1 MKFIHAADLHLD
13 SPFLGLRQLPN
24 ALWQTLYDAPFT
36 ALRRLVDDAITGQ
49 VDFVLFSGD
58 IYDRK
63 ERSIAAQAFFLEQ
76 MQRLQAA
83 EIPVYLSY
91 GNHDYTT
98 GSSDNLQLPDN
109 VHVFGNQVETF
120 KLTTAEHLHVQLTG
134 FSYMERAVTEDVA
147 VTYPDKMAGAD
158 VAIGLLH
165 GAVAGGSTEHAT
177 YAPFSVAEL
186 QLKQYDY
193 WALGHIHARQV
204 LHEARPWVIYPGNLQ
219 GRHVKETGAK
229 GYYLVTRTTSGDLV
243 PEFKAVA
250 PVVWENIAL
259 DAQQIAS
266 SDALLTSIK
275 ASLTELAEPTKI
287 VSLTLVAVTL
297 KHASAL
303 SETIR
308 QRLQNG
314 SLLAIL
320 QSQLSAKQM
329 VVRIDVATDDKT
341 NVELEALDQAYWQAA
356 AKQVFTKD
364 NLTQTAGQLLAE
376 PLLQTTLADPQTLTN
391 LQQDAEALLE
401 SAGKG
406 DEA

>member
-36 ALRRLVDDAITGQ
+36 ALRRLVDDAIATQ

-83 EIPVYLSY
+83 AIPVYLSY

-98 GSSDNLQLPDN
+98 GSSDNLQLPAN
-109 VHVFGNQVETF
+109 VHIFGNDVETF
-120 KLTTAEHLHVQLTG
+120 KLTTTDHLHVQLTG
-134 FSYMERAVTEDVA
+134 FSYANRAVTEDMAVA
-147 VTYPDKMAGAD
+147 YPEKMAGAD

-165 GAVAGGSTEHAT
+165 GAVAGVSTEHAT
-177 YAPFSVAEL
+177 YAPFTVAEL

-204 LHEARPWVIYPGNLQ
+204 LHEAHPWIIYPGNLQ

-229 GYYLVTRTTSGDLV
+229 GYYLVTRAASGELI

-250 PVVWENIAL
+250 PVVWENNVV
-259 DAQQIAS
+259 DAQQITS
-266 SDALLTSIK
+266 SEDLLAAIKTALPALPES
-275 ASLTELAEPTKI
+275 AEKVT
-287 VSLTLVAVTL
+287 LTLIAVTL
-297 KHASAL
+297 KHATTL
-303 SETIR
+303 PETV
-308 QRLQNG
+308 QDRLQNG

-320 QSQLSAKQM
+320 QRQLPAQQM
-329 VVRIDVATDDKT
+329 VVRIDETADDKT
-341 NVELEALDQAYWQAA
+341 TTALTDLDQAYWQAA
-356 AKQVFTKD
+356 TKQVFTTD
-364 NLTQTAGQLLAE
+364 NLTRTAGQLLAE
-376 PLLQTTLADPQTLTN
+376 PLFQAALANPQTLNN
-391 LQQDAEALLE
+391 LQQGAESLLK